1 MLSFTD
7 DEDVAPGEMRQN
19 VDGLLRHHINGYARV
34 VDRIIPRCG
43 R

>member
-19 VDGLLRHHINGYARV
+19 VDDHFRRHINGCARV